1 MRFYFFY
8 TPMKT
13 AELYEIFKQHPT
25 VSTDSRTILPDS
37 IFFALKGQNFDGN
50 KFAADSLQKG
60 AKYAVVDN
68 PQYANDAH
76 IILVDDV
83 LKSLQK
89 LAHLHRQTLGIPV
102 LAITGT
108 NGKTTSKELIAA
120 VLKNRFNLIFTQGN
134 LNNHIGVPLT
144 LLRMTPE
151 TQIAVIEMGANHPGE
166 IAALCDIAQPDLGLV
181 TNMGKAHLEGFG
193 SFEGVVK
200 TKTELY
206 DFLRETGGKCFI
218 NTDNK
223 LLLKQ
228 AEGLEL
234 LSYGNN
240 ETAQL
245 RGEPEDSSYYL
256 TAKILFPKG
265 WLYFR
270 SKLVGA
276 YNFENIMAAARVG
289 SYFDI
294 DPLLIQKSVE
304 KYEPTNNR
312 SQLIQRGTNRII
324 LDAYNANPTSMMA
337 SLQNFSQL
345 AQKAKTVI
353 LGDML
358 ELGEYSKE
366 EHQKIADFI
375 AKQEFEQVFLIGPC
389 FNQVDAGTKA
399 KKFESIELL
408 ANYLFQQKQIE
419 NNLILIKGSR
429 GIRLEKILDNF

>member
-1 MRFYFFY
+1 
-8 TPMKT
+8 MKT

-25 VSTDSRTILPDS
+25 VSTDSRTIFENS

-50 KFAADSLQKG
+50 QFAADSLQKG
-60 AKYAVVDN
+60 AAYAVVDN
-68 PQYANDAH
+68 PDYADNQR
-76 IILVDDV
+76 IILVEDV
-83 LKSLQK
+83 LKSLQE
-89 LAHLHRQTLGIPV
+89 LANLHRKTLGIPV

-108 NGKTTSKELIAA
+108 NGKTTSKELIAT
-120 VLKNRFNLIFTQGN
+120 VLKNRFNITFTQGN

-144 LLRMTPE
+144 LLRITPE
-151 TQIAVIEMGANHPGE
+151 TQMAVIEMGANHPGE
-166 IAALCDIAQPDLGLV
+166 IAALCKIAEPDFGLV

-193 SFEGVVK
+193 SFEGVIK

-218 NTDNK
+218 NADNE

-228 AEGLEL
+228 AEGLEML
-234 LSYGNN
+234 TYGKN

-245 RGEPEDSSYYL
+245 RGEAEETSYYL

-270 SKLVGA
+270 SKLVGT

-289 SYFDI
+289 SYFEI

-312 SQLIQRGTNRII
+312 SQLIQRGSNRII
-324 LDAYNANPTSMMA
+324 LDAYNANPTSMLA
-337 SLQNFSQL
+337 SLQNFSKINH
-345 AQKAKTVI
+345 AAKSVI

-366 EHQKIADFI
+366 EHKKIADFLET
-375 AKQEFEQVFLIGPC
+375 QDYENVFLVGSSFC
-389 FNQVDAGTKA
+389 QVETGTKA
-399 KKFESIELL
+399 KKFETIELL
-408 ANYLFQQKQIE
+408 ANYLFQQKQMK